1 MPASM
6 QTVGAILKEVYQP
19 KINDQLNNETKALKR
34 VKRTSDG
41 VDKFGGRDAYFAI
54 HTQRNE
60 GIGARNEME
69 LLPTPGQQSY
79 GRGHVGLTSQYGAVQ
94 LSGQT
99 FELADKDYQAFAS
112 AVDQE
117 LTRLRQDLAL
127 DLNRQVY
134 GDGTGKIATIVSAA
148 GNVLTL
154 DDTQITK
161 IRKGMTVDIFDP
173 ADTTV
178 PKAAS
183 RVITGIDYD
192 AKTVTIGGATITV
205 AADDIV
211 VREGNVNREWNGFD
225 NIINDSG
232 NLHDIDPSQEPLW
245 KSTVDRTGGQITE
258 LRMIEMAHK
267 IVNQGSKTTAIL
279 TTQGLMRKYWSI
291 LQGMRQIVNTQ
302 EFKGGFSGL
311 GFVTD
316 EGEIPLV
323 SDYQAPKGQ
332 MIYINENEMKVLQTH
347 DWKFMDRDGGTMW
360 DKVPGYDAYQAYL
373 YQYSNLATYRRN
385 AHGKFTGLTE
395 S

>member
-19 KINDQLNNETKALKR
+19 KINEQLNSETKALKR
-34 VKRTSDG
+34 VQRTSEG
-41 VDKFGGRDAYFAI
+41 VDKVGGRDAYFAI
-54 HTQRNE
+54 HTTRNE
-60 GIGARNEME
+60 GIGARHEME
-69 LLPTPGQQSY
+69 KLPTPGQQGY
-79 GRGHVGLTSQYGAVQ
+79 GRGHVGLKNQYGAVQ

-99 FELADKDYQAFAS
+99 FELADKDYQSFAS

-117 LTRLRQDLAL
+117 LKRLRQDLAL

-134 GDGTGKIATIVSAA
+134 GDGTGRISTVASAS

-154 DDTQITK
+154 SDAQITK
-161 IRKGMTVDIFDP
+161 IRKGMSIDIYDP
-173 ADTTV
+173 ADTSV
-178 PKAAS
+178 AKVAS
-183 RVITGIDYD
+183 RVITAVDYD
-192 AKTVTIGGATITV
+192 AKTITVGGASITV
-205 AADDIV
+205 DADDIIT
-211 VREGNVNREWNGFD
+211 REGNVNREWNGFD
-225 NIINDSG
+225 NMINDSG
-232 NLHDIDPSQEPLW
+232 TLHDIDPSQEPLW

-291 LQGMRQIVNTQ
+291 LQGMRQVVNTTK
-302 EFKGGFSGL
+302 FTGGFSGL

-323 SDYQAPKGQ
+323 SDYQAPAGE
-332 MIYINENEMKVLQTH
+332 MVYINEDEMKVLQTH

-373 YQYSNLATYRRN
+373 YQYSNLATFRRN

>member
-178 PKAAS
+178 AKAAS

-192 AKTVTIGGATITV
+192 AKTVTIGGAAITV

-232 NLHDIDPSQEPLW
+232 NLHDINPSQEPLW